1 MTDIVDRVDNLITE
15 INTVAS
21 LVKRL
26 QIQAQDLLLRLRI
39 DDQDELPFENVTPIT
54 DSPTRFYSDVA
65 DPDNPRPDR

>member
-1 MTDIVDRVDNLITE
+1 MTDLVDRVDNLIME

-54 DSPTRFYSDVA
+54 DASK
-65 DPDNPRPDR
+65 